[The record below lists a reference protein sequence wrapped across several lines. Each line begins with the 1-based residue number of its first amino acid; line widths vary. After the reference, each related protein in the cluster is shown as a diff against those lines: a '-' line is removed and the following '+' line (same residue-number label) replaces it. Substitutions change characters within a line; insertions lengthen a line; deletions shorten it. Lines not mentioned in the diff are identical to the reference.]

1 MLNATI
7 YEKEKNKKTKKKNN
21 QDSENLYQILE
32 EQRESYLLNRIE
44 MPLEVTQP
52 RESR

>member
-1 MLNATI
+1 MQQST
-7 YEKEKNKKTKKKNN
+7 KKKKTKKQKKNN
-21 QDSENLYQILE
+21 QDSENVYQILE